1 MTFNIGTHY
10 NPSATHITNAQERE
24 YAGLETAVSS
34 ITAASTNA
42 SSTILAATSDTQ
54 IRIWGWSNATSGSVD
69 NGHILTYGTAG
80 TNPVFSVG
88 GNETTMLP
96 FPIILLEG
104 EGLTV
109 KKTSIGSG
117 AITVYYTRRRM

>member
-1 MTFNIGTHY
+1 MEGDDPYTANYIQIQ
-10 NPSATHITNAQERE
+10 AKTNA
-24 YAGLETAVSS
+24 VD
-34 ITAASTNA
+34 
-42 SSTILAATSDTQ
+42 SD
-54 IRIWGWSNATSGSVD
+54 GNGD

-80 TNPVFSVG
+80 KNPVFSVG